1 MCVSGLAEE
10 AVMTARA
17 TRADVQ
23 LQAELTALIPHM
35 RAFARSLCR
44 DPDLADDLAQEA
56 LAKAWS
62 CRDSFTLGTNMKAW
76 TFMIIR
82 NHFYSEKRR
91 DWRRC
96 DLDPEVAER
105 TLVSVDRPDDTLEL
119 DELRRALDL
128 LPEVQRE
135 AVVLIAAAGLS
146 YEEAGEVCG

>member
-44 DPDLADDLAQEA
+44 DPDLADDLAQVA

-62 CRDSFTLGTNMKAW
+62 YRDSFTLGTNMKAW
-76 TFMIIR
+76 TFTIIR
-82 NHFYSEKRR
+82 NRFCSQKRR

-96 DLDPEVAER
+96 VLDPEVAER
-105 TLVSVDRPDDTLEL
+105 TLMAADRPDDAIEL
-119 DELRRALDL
+119 DELRRALDQ

-135 AVVLIAAAGLS
+135 AVILIAAAGLS
-146 YEEAGEVCG
+146 YD